1 MKMVVQMEASIEMLL
16 VVASVMEVVE
26 DEKMEDGGC
35 VYGGTGGG
43 SATGGY
49 GGGDGVWRR

>member
-1 MKMVVQMEASIEMLL
+1 MVVQMEASIEMLL

-35 VYGGTGGG
+35 VYGGTRGG

>member
-1 MKMVVQMEASIEMLL
+1 MVVQMEASIEMLL